1 MPGVGHRQKMSID
14 YFLPLSNP
22 YQSAEERSFE
32 EDIEMRVEDEN
43 EGFED
48 EEMIDEERG
57 QLRNSRV
64 EVEETTLLF
73 NKSARQ
79 SIACNINA
87 ALDIVS

>member
-1 MPGVGHRQKMSID
+1 MSID

-22 YQSAEERSFE
+22 YQTSEERSFE

-57 QLRNSRV
+57 QLRNSSV
-64 EVEETTLLF
+64 EVAENHE
-73 NKSARQ
+73 KR
-79 SIACNINA
+79 IECKGKACNSSSDYEQYVCRKNPA
-87 ALDIVS
+87 